1 MKNILE
7 QWGIFESFDSIKPQ
21 LDNEQS
27 QLVERRLKSSVKNL
41 AKEGQTLVERCV
53 EDFLQES
60 SDIVDRFLDDFD
72 LNDFMKSLKC
82 HLRFEVEDGD
92 LFKMSLDNEDES
104 GFLFYVFKFLDA
116 CTHGVLST
124 WGNLFS
130 HNEIRSKL
138 ESAINNMASDFDAK
152 PYLNTVFER
161 KDYIIDLV
169 KKSYIDE
176 LITPLLEQIQE
187 ARSKREEREANLQK
201 AQTRLTE
208 LEEAIKRL
216 DRQIEEMA
224 ILAKSVS

>member
-1 MKNILE
+1 MKIVFSHDK
-7 QWGIFESFDSIKPQ
+7 I
-21 LDNEQS
+21 
-27 QLVERRLKSSVKNL
+27 RSSV
-41 AKEGQTLVERCV
+41 
-53 EDFLQES
+53 
-60 SDIVDRFLDDFD
+60 
-72 LNDFMKSLKC
+72 
-82 HLRFEVEDGD
+82 
-92 LFKMSLDNEDES
+92 
-104 GFLFYVFKFLDA
+104 
-116 CTHGVLST
+116 
-124 WGNLFS
+124 
-130 HNEIRSKL
+130 
-138 ESAINNMASDFDAK
+138 ESAINNMASEFDAK

-216 DRQIEEMA
+216 DCQIEEMA